1 MRLREEEEFFH
12 REVKERDE
20 DGGEHFGIEI
30 TVYSKQVLREEV
42 HQPLRKEQA
51 DEADDSKDKKLRA
64 LTVREFAVGEDPCD
78 TQQIGDDESGG
89 IAAES
94 AKEIV
99 GMADTRHEPQQTE
112 IHHESDASGE
122 PVANEL
128 QEDAARGLFE
138 MVDNRL
144 QFHIGC
150 KDSAFF

>member
-1 MRLREEEEFFH
+1 MGLREEEEFFH

-42 HQPLRKEQA
+42 HQPLRKQQA

-99 GMADTRHEPQQTE
+99 GMTNTGHKPQETE
-112 IHHESDASGE
+112 IHHESDSAGE

-128 QEDAARGLFE
+128 PEDAARGLFE